1 MYKLLTDRDIFD
13 IRVNY
18 AAKEIEYSLQHTEVT
33 RDTVYY
39 QLLTKSFINIDTIM
53 IDSIYYVFYKLRR
66 ELGIS
71 LMGKEL
77 SSDTIYTAIDRVNI
91 PLLNKDCLQVKRAGE
106 AWEIQG
112 FNISGMYIRVTIDAQ
127 GIHIS
132 I

>member
-1 MYKLLTDRDIFD
+1 MIRCNNCMKIFEDDEHLPVLKNESGEEYAGCDKCNTDAYLMDMD
-13 IRVNY
+13 
-18 AAKEIEYSLQHTEVT
+18 E
-33 RDTVYY
+33 
-39 QLLTKSFINIDTIM
+39 IM
-53 IDSIYYVFYKLRR
+53 IESIYYVFYKLRE

-112 FNISGMYIRVTIDAQ
+112 FNISGMNIRVTIDTQ